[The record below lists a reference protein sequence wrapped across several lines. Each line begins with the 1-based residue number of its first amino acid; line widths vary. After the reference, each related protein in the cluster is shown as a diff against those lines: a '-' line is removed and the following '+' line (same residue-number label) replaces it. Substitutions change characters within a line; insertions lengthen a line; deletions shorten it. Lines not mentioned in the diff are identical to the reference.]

1 MSIRSASASTQPS
14 ALGKRRRNA
23 EHGGVYRLA
32 TVAGAI
38 VFVFL
43 VGCGGY
49 MIIEGWSLL
58 DSAYMTSTTITTV
71 GFREVHPLSDGGRIF
86 TMVLILGGVSVFF
99 YGFVNIVAF
108 VVEGELGN
116 ILGTNRMRS
125 KIDRLQNHFI
135 LCGFGRVG
143 QEIAKE
149 LDERKAAFVVIDADE
164 KAIERARDE
173 GYLVVE
179 GDATDDDTLIEAGL
193 ERARCLLAAAD
204 SDAGNTFMVLAAKAL
219 RPDLF
224 VVTRAALPDSQPR
237 MIQAGAT
244 RVISPYMMAGRH
256 MALSALQPMLV
267 DFVDS
272 LETRKGNQLLAEIA
286 IQPDHGDA
294 HSIADIV
301 SEKSSITVLALQKA
315 TGETIV
321 GPRLD
326 TPVANGD
333 WLIVLAGE
341 ADLAD
346 ISEAHARPGASR

>member
-1 MSIRSASASTQPS
+1 MAT
-14 ALGKRRRNA
+14 RRRNA
-23 EHGGVYRLA
+23 DHSGVYRLL
-32 TVAGAI
+32 TVAGSI
-38 VFVFL
+38 IFVFVF
-43 VGCGGY
+43 GCAGY

-58 DSAYMTSTTITTV
+58 DAAYMTSTTITTV
-71 GFREVHPLSDGGRIF
+71 GFREVQPLSDAGRIF

-116 ILGTNRMRS
+116 LLGTKRMRG
-125 KIDRLQNHFI
+125 KIESLQDHFI

-143 QEIAKE
+143 QEIARE
-149 LDERKAAFVVIDADE
+149 LDERRAPFVVIDADPD
-164 KAIERARDE
+164 AIEHARGE
-173 GYLVVE
+173 GYLAVE
-179 GDATDDDTLIEAGL
+179 GDATNDETLVAAGL

-204 SDAGNTFMVLAAKAL
+204 SDAGNTFMVLAARGL
-219 RPDLF
+219 RPDIF
-224 VVTRAALPDSQPR
+224 VVTRASLPDSEPR
-237 MIQAGAT
+237 MIQAGAG
-244 RVISPYMMAGRH
+244 RVISPYLMAGRH

-267 DFVDS
+267 DFVDA
-272 LETRKGNQLLAEIA
+272 LETRKGDQLLAEIE
-286 IQPDHGDA
+286 IKPDHSDT
-294 HSIADIV
+294 HRIADIV
-301 SEKSSITVLALQKA
+301 NEKSSITVLALQKA

-326 TPVANGD
+326 TAVTGGD